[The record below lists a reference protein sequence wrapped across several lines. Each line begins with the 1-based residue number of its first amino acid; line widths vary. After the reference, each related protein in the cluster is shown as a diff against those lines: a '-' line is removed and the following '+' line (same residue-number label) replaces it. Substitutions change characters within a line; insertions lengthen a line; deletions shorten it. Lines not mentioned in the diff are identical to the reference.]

1 MKSITRLWT
10 MHFLCQKGG
19 GGPFW
24 RRRALASCL
33 LLILYMSK
41 TTIRRANETAS
52 MDPAQAA
59 KEAGLRYAD
68 DRRPGIT
75 RRRAGKA
82 FRYLDPA
89 GRPIRDSETLARIKS
104 LAIPPAWSDV
114 WISPSPLGHI
124 QATGRDDK
132 GRKQYRYHPRWRT
145 VRDNNK
151 YDRMITFG
159 KILPRIRK
167 RTERD
172 LALPGLP
179 RRKVLAAVV
188 RLLEISLIRVGND
201 EYARSNQ
208 SFGLTTM
215 RDRHAQVNGSSV
227 QFKFRGKSGVTHAIE
242 LEDRRL
248 ARVVAR
254 CQDLPGQELF
264 QYVDDEGTVQDV
276 DSADVNEY
284 LREIAGEEFTA
295 KDFRT
300 WAGTML
306 AALALQ
312 EFETFDSQTQAKKN
326 VVSAIERVAERLGN
340 TPSVCRKCYVHP
352 VILDA
357 YLDGSM
363 IDALQRR
370 ARQELEESLGELRPE
385 EAAVMALLQNRL
397 AREGEARAN

>member
-1 MKSITRLWT
+1 MLTESGIV
-10 MHFLCQKGG
+10 F
-19 GGPFW
+19 
-24 RRRALASCL
+24 AVASG
-33 LLILYMSK
+33 MS
-41 TTIRRANETAS
+41 TAS
-52 MDPAQAA
+52 RRPAPCTSAEPVKAA

-68 DRRPGIT
+68 DRRTGIT
-75 RRRAGKA
+75 RRRAGKG
-82 FRYLDPA
+82 FRYLDPE
-89 GRPIRDSETLARIKS
+89 GRPIRDEETLARIKS

-145 VRDNNK
+145 VRDISK
-151 YDRMITFG
+151 YGRMITFG
-159 KILPRIRK
+159 KKLPRIRK
-167 RTERD
+167 RTQRD

-188 RLLEISLIRVGND
+188 RLLEVSLIRVGND
-201 EYARSNQ
+201 EYARNNH

-215 RDRHAQVNGSSV
+215 RDRHAEVNGSKV
-227 QFKFRGKSGVTHAIE
+227 QFKFRGKSGVTHAVE

-254 CQDLPGQELF
+254 CQELPGQELF
-264 QYVDDEGTVQDV
+264 QYVNDEGVIQDI
-276 DSADVNEY
+276 DSADVNDY

-370 ARQELEESLGELRPE
+370 AKQEMEESLGDLRPE

-397 AREGEARAN
+397 AREGEARAR

>member
-1 MKSITRLWT
+1 VVTNGFWQRL
-10 MHFLCQKGG
+10 G
-19 GGPFW
+19 
-24 RRRALASCL
+24 LASCL

-41 TTIRRANETAS
+41 TIIRRAHETVPT
-52 MDPAQAA
+52 DPVQAA
-59 KEAGLRYAD
+59 KDAGLRYMD
-68 DRRPGIT
+68 DRRPGIS

-82 FRYLDPA
+82 FRYFNPD
-89 GRPIRDSETLARIKS
+89 GRPIRDAETLARIKS
-104 LAIPPAWSDV
+104 LAVPPAWSDV
-114 WISPSPLGHI
+114 WISPSALGHI

-159 KILPRIRK
+159 KMLPRIRK
-167 RTERD
+167 RTKRD

-188 RLLEISLIRVGND
+188 RLLEVSLIRVGND
-201 EYARSNQ
+201 EYARSNH

-215 RDRHAQVNGSSV
+215 RDRHAEVNGSSV
-227 QFKFRGKSGVTHAIE
+227 QFKFRGKSGVTHAVE

-254 CQDLPGQELF
+254 CQELPGQELF

-370 ARQELEESLGELRPE
+370 AKKEMEESLAELRPE

-397 AREGEARAN
+397 AREGEARSK

>member
-1 MKSITRLWT
+1 
-10 MHFLCQKGG
+10 MHFLCQNADDGA
-19 GGPFW
+19 FW
-24 RRRALASCL
+24 QCPVLASCL
-33 LLILYMSK
+33 LSVLYMSK
-41 TTIRRANETAS
+41 TTHRQAHQSVPT
-52 MDPAQAA
+52 DPAQAA
-59 KEAGLRYAD
+59 KEAGLRYAA

-75 RRRAGKA
+75 RRRAGKG
-82 FRYLDPA
+82 FRYYDPEGQPVHEA
-89 GRPIRDSETLARIKS
+89 ETLARIKS

-124 QATGRDDK
+124 QATGRDAK

-145 VRDNNK
+145 VRDTSK
-151 YDRMITFG
+151 YDRMIIFG
-159 KILPRIRK
+159 KLLPRIRK
-167 RTERD
+167 QTGRD

-188 RLLEISLIRVGND
+188 RLLEVSLIRVGND
-201 EYARSNQ
+201 EYARNNH

-215 RDRHAQVNGSSV
+215 HDRHAQVNGSRV
-227 QFKFRGKSGVTHAIE
+227 EFRFRGKSGVTRAVE

-248 ARVVAR
+248 ARVVAQ
-254 CQDLPGQELF
+254 CQELPGQELF
-264 QYVDDEGTVQDV
+264 QYVDDEGVIQDV
-276 DSADVNEY
+276 DSADVNDY

-326 VVSAIERVAERLGN
+326 VVRAIERVAERLGN

-370 ARQELEESLGELRPE
+370 TRQEMEESLGDLRPE

-397 AREGEARAN
+397 AREGEARAR

>member
-1 MKSITRLWT
+1 L
-10 MHFLCQKGG
+10 QQV
-19 GGPFW
+19 
-24 RRRALASCL
+24 ALAPCL

-41 TTIRRANETAS
+41 KTIRRASETAS
-52 MDPAQAA
+52 TDPAQAA

-75 RRRAGKA
+75 RRRAGKTS
-82 FRYLDPA
+82 RYLDPA
-89 GRPIRDSETLARIKS
+89 GRPIRDAETLARIKS
-104 LAIPPAWSDV
+104 LVIPPAWSDV

-151 YDRMITFG
+151 YERMITFG
-159 KILPRIRK
+159 KMLPRIRK

-172 LALPGLP
+172 LALQGLP

-188 RLLEISLIRVGND
+188 RLLEVSLIRVGND
-201 EYARSNQ
+201 EYARSNH

-215 RDRHAQVNGSSV
+215 RDRHAQVNGSRV
-227 QFKFRGKSGVTHAIE
+227 QFKFRGKSGVTHAVE
-242 LEDRRL
+242 LGDRRL
-248 ARVVAR
+248 ARVVAQ
-254 CQDLPGQELF
+254 CQELPGQVLL
-264 QYVDDEGTVQDV
+264 QYFDDEGTVQDV

-306 AALALQ
+306 AAIALQ
-312 EFETFDSQTQAKKN
+312 EFERFDSQTQAKKN

-363 IDALQRR
+363 IDALQCR
-370 ARQELEESLGELRPE
+370 ARREMEESLADLRPE
-385 EAAVMALLQNRL
+385 EAALMALLQNRL
-397 AREGEARAN
+397 AREGATQAGTVKRRRSAARERRA